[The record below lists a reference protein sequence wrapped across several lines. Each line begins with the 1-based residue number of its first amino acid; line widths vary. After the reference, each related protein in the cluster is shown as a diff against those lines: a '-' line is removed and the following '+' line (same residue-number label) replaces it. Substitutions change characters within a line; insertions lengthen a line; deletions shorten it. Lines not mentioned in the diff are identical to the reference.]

1 MTNLKKFLKNFNF
14 PIDNTCNIE
23 YNKDT
28 PKGETN
34 SDLRLYSKRKEELLM
49 KQFEVFEAARK
60 TMMKKL
66 GISDLTFQLGCAEY
80 GDYIEVVDP
89 DTNEKILVPV
99 TVKVASHRYKDTEG
113 KPAYNLEDEA
123 DCYEEEIAAKE
134 EAVKAKAADKKRKED
149 EKARVKAQ
157 KEAVKLAKKLKK
169 S

>member
-1 MTNLKKFLKNFNF
+1 
-14 PIDNTCNIE
+14 
-23 YNKDT
+23 
-28 PKGETN
+28 
-34 SDLRLYSKRKEELLM
+34 M
-49 KQFEVFEAARK
+49 KQYEVFEIARRK
-60 TMMKKL
+60 MMEKL

-99 TVKVASHRYKDTEG
+99 TVKVASHRYKDTPE

-123 DCYEEEIAAKE
+123 DCYEEEVAAKE
-134 EAVKAKAADKKRKED
+134 EEAKAKAADKKRKEA
-149 EKARVKAQ
+149 EKAREKAQ